1 MDFGRSMHD
10 ATVPHYRGQ
19 DPILGIE
26 AVPMED
32 RVAIERLMFYSL
44 VIKCPG
50 TDYDAAYDRPTWWR
64 VEARDSEFL
73 LLLGGW
79 DSLAFSH
86 LRLIMGYDTKTDARN
101 LVSLEMTRAPSNT
114 NPHAR
119 DLTLVLHYRPSS
131 IAGRSAALGS
141 KDAADPAP
149 EPRGTKKR
157 GVAALANFVWTGE
170 F

>member
-10 ATVPHYRGQ
+10 GTVPHYHAQ
-19 DPILGIE
+19 DPIRGID
-26 AVPMED
+26 AVPMAE
-32 RVAIERLMFYSL
+32 RVAVERLMFYAL

-64 VEARDSEFL
+64 VEARDNEFL

-79 DSLAFSH
+79 DSLSYSH

-101 LVSLEMTRAPSNT
+101 LVDVEMTRAPSNT

-131 IAGRSAALGS
+131 IAGRSAALDHDDTTTAS
-141 KDAADPAP
+141 
-149 EPRGTKKR
+149 EQRSSKKR
-157 GVAALANFVWTGE
+157 GFAALANFVWTGE
-170 F
+170 L